1 MKKYYLKKSYIKNEL
16 IVTVTNLVLSLF
28 SWKFKKRE
36 KTIIKITDGLGDIV
50 IRSQLLLKIQEHY
63 RGKDISFIIK
73 EEYVFLGEVLGLPV
87 ITLSQ
92 KEKNTLLGRI
102 KKMYEIN
109 TMGIKKFVNIE
120 WSNDSVIRNVRA
132 DEIAAV
138 PALEEQDMKNNRV
151 CDTLIEV
158 RKEPV
163 FNDEKRNILEILQD
177 VGEALLNK
185 KIETE
190 ELKPDLRRYFSD
202 ARKNRGIV
210 IGVGTTGRDR
220 VCSPYRMI
228 EYIEVLFRYYPDE
241 MIYLVGN
248 GRRQKEYAQLLVKHF
263 SDSRIADLT
272 DETKLKEVLNLTAQA
287 ELFIGFDSGLYNFRY
302 TLHKK
307 QIALF
312 KSRAVPYAHC
322 EENLILLEGKPE
334 TDAAFFDEN
343 YPDKL
348 INSITP
354 KAFEEAVIKLKNYK

>member
-16 IVTVTNLVLSLF
+16 IVTVTNLVLSFF
-28 SWKFKKRE
+28 SWKFKKRN
-36 KTIIKITDGLGDIV
+36 KIIIKITDGLGDIV
-50 IRSQLLLKIQEHY
+50 IRSQLLVKIQEY
-63 RGKDISFIIK
+63 YKGKDISFMIK
-73 EEYVFLGEVLGLPV
+73 EEYAFLGEILGLPV

-92 KEKNTLLGRI
+92 REKNTLVGRI
-102 KKMYEIN
+102 KKMYNIN
-109 TMGIKKFVNIE
+109 KLGIKKFVNIE
-120 WSNDSVIRNVRA
+120 WSNDSIVRNVWA
-132 DEIAAV
+132 DEIAAI
-138 PALEEQDMKNNRV
+138 PALEEQELKNNKV

-163 FNDEKRNILEILQD
+163 FNNEKKNILEILQN

-185 KIETE
+185 KIEIE
-190 ELKPDLRRYFSD
+190 ELKPDLRKYFTV
-202 ARKNRGIV
+202 AEKNSGIV

-228 EYIEVLFRYYPDE
+228 EYIEVLFRHYPDE
-241 MIYLVGN
+241 IIYLVGN

-263 SDSRIADLT
+263 SDSRIIDLV

-287 ELFIGFDSGLYNFRY
+287 EIFIGFDSGLYNFRY

-312 KSRAVPYAHC
+312 KSRAVPYAHY
-322 EENLILLEGKPE
+322 EENLILLEGDPE
-334 TDAAFFDEN
+334 ISTAFFDKK

-354 KAFEEAVIKLKNYK
+354 KAFEKAVIKLKNYK